1 MADQKQIIISVSRE
15 FGSGGHEIAEKL
27 AEMFNIKLYDKNIL
41 QNIAD
46 IKNVDVTNY
55 EKYDEVPRNV
65 IFSRKVKGLSN
76 SMEEN
81 IAQMQFRYL
90 EKKADEG
97 ESFVVVGRCAETM
110 LKYHP
115 ALVSIFVLSDWD
127 AKVERVMRIYGLTR
141 GEAESYIYRK
151 DRKRKDYHN
160 YYCKIKWG
168 DSRNYDLS
176 VNSSKLGEEETAKM
190 LADYINKRIAH
201 REKTV

>member
-1 MADQKQIIISVSRE
+1 MAEQIIIAIGRE

-27 AEMFNIKLYDKNIL
+27 SELYGIKLYDKNIL
-41 QNIAD
+41 QNIAET
-46 IKNVDVTNY
+46 KNVDVANY
-55 EKYDEVPRNV
+55 EKYDEVPKKM
-65 IFSRKVKGLSN
+65 IFSRTVKGLSN

-81 IAQMQFRYL
+81 IAQLQFRYL
-90 EKKADEG
+90 EDKANAG

-127 AKVERVMRIYGLTR
+127 AKVERIMRIYELTR
-141 GEAESYIYRK
+141 EEAESFIFRS

-168 DSRNYDLS
+168 DSRNYDVC
-176 VNSSKLGEEETAKM
+176 VNSSRLGEEETVLM
-190 LADYINKRIAH
+190 LKEYIDKRNAH
-201 REKTV
+201 RAKKS